1 MGMADMPEMSEM
13 SETVRIHP
21 VRTPEGVWL
30 PFRIA
35 SIEERIKAFLI
46 DWLIISTGTLAVWL
60 LAFLSLPSNAA
71 PLGLGLALLASFVL
85 RNFYFILWE
94 VNHSGVTLGKRAAGL
109 RVISRD
115 GGPLTAEAVFA
126 RNLTRDV
133 EVFLPLAVLLVPQAV
148 IPGAPAWAGLAAAG
162 WLFAFAALPLCNKD
176 RLRCGDLVAG
186 TLVVHTPV
194 PILLDDVVM
203 AKSRA
208 ETWAFSREQLDIY
221 GIHELQVLEDLLR
234 RDAEGAVAVSVL
246 DQVCER
252 IKRKI
257 GWPREHWQ
265 VPPGDFLRSF
275 YAAQRGRLEQ
285 KLLFGQRQER
295 KRM

>member
-1 MGMADMPEMSEM
+1 M
-13 SETVRIHP
+13 SETVRVHP

-46 DWLIISTGTLAVWL
+46 DWLVISTGTLVVWL

-71 PLGLGLALLASFVL
+71 PLGLGLALLASFLL

-94 VNHSGVTLGKRAAGL
+94 VNHGGVTLGKRATGL

-133 EVFLPLAVLLVPQAV
+133 EIFLPLAVLLVPQTV

-162 WLFAFAALPLCNKD
+162 WLFVFAALPLCNKD

-194 PILLDDVVM
+194 PILLHDVVM
-203 AKSRA
+203 APGAGAAKSRA
-208 ETWAFSREQLDIY
+208 EAWAFSREQLDIY

-234 RDAEGAVAVSVL
+234 RDAGGTVPSAVL
-246 DQVCER
+246 DDICER

-265 VPPGDFLRSF
+265 VPSGEFLRVF
-275 YAAQRGRLEQ
+275 YTAQRGRLEQ